1 MPSKSMLVC
10 GCSFTTGAGLVNE
23 KKDPKLWVNQ
33 LADKLGYNL
42 TNIAEVG
49 RNNDWIFLETL
60 LKLAK
65 NQNCYDLVVVAWSTL
80 PRINVD
86 LGLELWSTATKFDGG
101 YEVRTTEKTFTK
113 KWQLSIQDKLFEGYN
128 FHWDFLKLVKYV
140 NILKTQHNNIYFINT
155 YGPWPNDYFVKKN
168 IQLPSDLDDFTKQ
181 LLLVDNRDDKEIFDL
196 YNLIHQ
202 QYSDAGGINE
212 ELWLNLYDNFKC
224 NKLDRASETDGHPG
238 YLSQDCYVEILL
250 PSLKQKVQ

>member
-1 MPSKSMLVC
+1 MLVC

-155 YGPWPNDYFVKKN
+155 YGPWPNDYFVKKS

-181 LLLVDNRDDKEIFDL
+181 LLLVDNRDDEEIFDL

-212 ELWLNLYDNFKC
+212 ELWLNLYNNFKC